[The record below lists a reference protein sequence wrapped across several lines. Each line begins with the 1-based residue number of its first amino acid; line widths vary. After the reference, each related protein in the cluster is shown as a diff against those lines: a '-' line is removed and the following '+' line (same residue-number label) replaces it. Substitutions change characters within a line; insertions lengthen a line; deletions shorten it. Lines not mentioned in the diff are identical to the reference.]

1 MKRRKG
7 GRGEEGEEVREKRE
21 GRGRGAEGGR
31 SLKVLYHKGLS
42 IHIPGLSSTLA
53 SGSRDYPCLTVDLL
67 LLRTGTVLR
76 P

>member
-31 SLKVLYHKGLS
+31 SLKVLYHQGLS
-42 IHIPGLSSTLA
+42 IHIPSL
-53 SGSRDYPCLTVDLL
+53 YPCLTLDLL
-67 LLRTGTVLR
+67 AAQNWHSLETLAVY
-76 P
+76 PS